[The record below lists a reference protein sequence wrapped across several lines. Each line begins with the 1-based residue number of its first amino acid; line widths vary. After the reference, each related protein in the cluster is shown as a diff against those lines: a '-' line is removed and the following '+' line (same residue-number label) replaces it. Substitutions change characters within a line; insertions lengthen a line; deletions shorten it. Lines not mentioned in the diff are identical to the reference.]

1 MNPSITDE
9 AFVLSS
15 LKEFVKAWAFGSHA
29 NFNLES
35 IDGQAR
41 LKFEIQLR
49 HPGDI
54 HHHVPPPP
62 PPLAPRHKG
71 PARQRKNQARAEAY
85 RKRRL
90 DNSQPP
96 STQTAA
102 SADTSIADSQVVPT
116 PDDATIQDPT
126 QQANSAEEVV
136 APATEQPVEM
146 VEDITSPVAAA
157 AAVVHVEPSVTE
169 PEVVPVFAL
178 AVLENCPDEVL
189 TEEYG
194 NSLRRFLSSEDHLA
208 RNIAESNFKHE
219 STRSFRNGHF
229 THTVSMVIYV
239 KTSGLWESPATYIR
253 KHLAFPNNEWDRS
266 NGTVVKL
273 SRIHQK

>member
-1 MNPSITDE
+1 MQILTLVISIIM
-9 AFVLSS
+9 FL
-15 LKEFVKAWAFGSHA
+15 LLLHHF
-29 NFNLES
+29 
-35 IDGQAR
+35 
-41 LKFEIQLR
+41 
-49 HPGDI
+49 PPDI
-54 HHHVPPPP
+54 RD
-62 PPLAPRHKG
+62 L
-71 PARQRKNQARAEAY
+71 QKNQARAEAY

-90 DNSQPP
+90 DNTQPQ
-96 STQTAA
+96 STQTAV
-102 SADTSIADSQVVPT
+102 SADNSIADPRVVPT

-126 QQANSAEEVV
+126 QQANSVEEVV
-136 APATEQPVEM
+136 APATEQPA
-146 VEDITSPVAAA
+146 DIPTPVAAA
-157 AAVVHVEPSVTE
+157 VAGVHVEPSVTE

-189 TEEYG
+189 SDKYG

-239 KTSGLWESPATYIR
+239 KTGGLWESPATYIR
-253 KHLAFPNNEWDRS
+253 KHLGFPNNEWNRS